1 MRYFII
7 FYNWWNNAQEGS
19 GNTSYC
25 GSFFP
30 NRKEV
35 KEYIAETIKTSFKL
49 PSNIPSNYIVITN
62 IIELDKEDYEE
73 WFRE

>member
-7 FYNWWNNAQEGS
+7 FYNWSYNGETGQ
-19 GNTSYC
+19 GNISQY
-25 GSFFP
+25 GIKFP
-30 NRKEV
+30 NSIQTKEFISSFI
-35 KEYIAETIKTSFKL
+35 KESRHYSY
-49 PSNIPSNYIVITN
+49 SIPVRCVVVTN